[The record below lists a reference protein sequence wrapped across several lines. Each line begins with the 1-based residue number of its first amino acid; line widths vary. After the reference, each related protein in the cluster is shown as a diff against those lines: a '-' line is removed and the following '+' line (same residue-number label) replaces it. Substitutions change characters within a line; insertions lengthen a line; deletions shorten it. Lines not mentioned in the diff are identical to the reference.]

1 MRISDWS
8 SDVCSS
14 DLFAHDMHSG
24 RHPYMYVRKL
34 GFFEIAGDVK
44 AVKVYKRHD
53 RLAGCGVGPWP
64 ECEVGDDAIDRS
76 ANLSAFQVDTG
87 QIPVGKRLGVAGAS
101 FLRRRVAG
109 GSGGRT
115 YGHQTLM

>member
-14 DLFAHDMHSG
+14 DLFAHDMNSG

-76 ANLSAFQVDTG
+76 ENLSAVQVDTG
-87 QIPVGKRLGVAGAS
+87 QLPVGKRLGVGGARIWRS
-101 FLRRRVAG
+101 RGAG
-109 GSGGRT
+109 GACCVRE
-115 YGHQTLM
+115 